1 MEFRDVLLL
10 VGVICFVLAGIGGFI
25 LWYVLRNFR
34 FNELKREVEHVS
46 EQVTSHIAA
55 QAEAER
61 EEARALKH
69 LQDSI
74 TGAYEENR
82 KDREYQKE
90 ISNEL
95 RQKLGIERR
104 TAMIQRRVLER
115 TKPPNP
121 PKE

>member
-25 LWYVLRNFR
+25 LW